1 MSDGRTRIHFD
12 DGDVRQYMDGVLV
25 KKQKRAGIDGWSERY
40 FRFSQND
47 RKLQY
52 WKDEQDFKNNKAP
65 RGAIIVQKL
74 YQLPERDSGKKAH
87 RLDVQGKSIKHQG
100 WVHYLD
106 LS

>member
-1 MSDGRTRIHFD
+1 
-12 DGDVRQYMDGVLV
+12 MDGVLV

-87 RLDVQGKSIKHQG
+87 RLGDFLRSRGAREVTLRS
-100 WVHYLD
+100 
-106 LS
+106 SRR

>member
-1 MSDGRTRIHFD
+1 
-12 DGDVRQYMDGVLV
+12 MDGVLV

-65 RGAIIVQKL
+65 RGDVLQ
-74 YQLPERDSGKKAH
+74 ERV
-87 RLDVQGKSIKHQG
+87 RQ
-100 WVHYLD
+100 
-106 LS
+106 

>member
-1 MSDGRTRIHFD
+1 
-12 DGDVRQYMDGVLV
+12 MDGVLV

-106 LS
+106 LRSA